1 MRKIALA
8 LLCCTALTATAGAA
22 EPPRAGQRDPTMRTQ
37 AYRADSRTQ
46 IIGTLRRSTTITFGQ
61 EEAVVRVILGDD
73 DILEGPDP
81 STLGS
86 SPLKNHLPLWP
97 KKAGRTNFQVITS
110 APGRPDRLYQFVM
123 IVREPPADGGDD
135 PEATYGLTFTY
146 PGQRSPAQEADR
158 VARQE
163 REETARAVA
172 RLRSP
177 PSLAQSS
184 ADASAGDDD
193 GYRNFRF
200 IARGDRALAPVAI
213 GDDGVMTYFLF
224 HPSFPVPS
232 VFWMPNSQEERTVML
247 ERQGQMFVASGVYE
261 VLRFRSGSQVLDIH
275 NVGYAESLRQLN
287 AWQAEQRGTAR
298 RGVTREIRRG
308 QAR

>member
-1 MRKIALA
+1 MRKVAFA
-8 LLCCTALTATAGAA
+8 LLCCSALTATAWAA
-22 EPPRAGQRDPTMRTQ
+22 DTPPAGRRDPTMRTQ
-37 AYRADSRTQ
+37 AYRADTRTQ

-61 EEAVVRVILGDD
+61 DEAVVRVILGDD

-123 IVREPPADGGDD
+123 VVRETPSDGGDD
-135 PEATYGLTFTY
+135 PEATYGLTFIY
-146 PGQRSPAQEADR
+146 PGQRSLVQEADR
-158 VARQE
+158 IARQE

-172 RLRSP
+172 RLRTP
-177 PSLAQSS
+177 PSVTS
-184 ADASAGDDD
+184 APAPAG
-193 GYRNFRF
+193 GEGSYQNFRYV
-200 IARGDRALAPVAI
+200 ARGDRALTPVAI

-232 VFWMPNSQEERTVML
+232 VFWMPNNREERSVMI
-247 ERQGQMFVASGVYE
+247 EREDRLFVASGVYQ
-261 VLRFRSGSQVLDIH
+261 VLRFRSGDQVLDIH
-275 NVGYAESLRQLN
+275 NLGYADSIRQLD

-308 QAR
+308 PAR